1 MATKYDLN
9 LRDYWRVIRRRKFII
24 VFTTVALG
32 AFSFLFS
39 IISQPA
45 PLYQAAASVKVEQSG
60 SVTGLYV
67 QTVSWSQT
75 DYMQTQAAIIKSY
88 YIVEAAAKSLNLI
101 PSGLPSEEVR
111 ASKKYQGIL
120 MNLRKSVETE
130 QEGYSNIIN
139 IMVTTEDPVF
149 AQRLANTIARVY
161 KERHVRDLNKR
172 AFEAKKFIEN
182 QLTVIKKKLRDA
194 EDAVRKFREENNLIS
209 LSAQTST
216 MLNQM
221 AALKVASEKAKGD
234 YQKIKKV
241 QGFLERAKNK
251 PLTSE
256 TSFYINEAS
265 SLYKNLNDRLV
276 QLMLKRDSLLL
287 VYTEDYPQIVEI
299 NKQVLEIVKNM
310 SAQLSSQE
318 KTLADSIKDMKGRTD
333 ELDGQIMALPE
344 KGLELARLEQVVSV
358 NRQIYMLLEK
368 KYQESLIQEA
378 EKVEEVQIVKPA
390 LEPTAPINPPKTA
403 ATGAVGT
410 LIGLI
415 LGLMFAF
422 VVETFDTSIGA
433 IEDVEEITGVNVLGI
448 IPHVSLHDI
457 KATILNESSIDID
470 DKTAE
475 RYTRIVSHFAP
486 KSTLAES
493 YRSLRT
499 NLSFAGLEDN
509 IKTIAFTSSSPREG
523 KTTTVINLA
532 VTLAQAGKKVL
543 LIDGDMRKPV
553 VASVFG
559 IDLVPGLSDAILGNY
574 SLDDAVRSVT
584 DIMTGK
590 MSMDDIMKTPGMDN
604 LYILTSGT
612 IPPNPSE
619 LAGSH
624 RFAELIKEARFEY
637 DMVLLDAPPLLSA
650 TDAAIYA
657 SVVDSVILV
666 YRVGKI
672 ARAVLKRAKS
682 QLDNVKAKVI
692 GIVLNGIK
700 ADISPDFTR
709 QDYYKYNYYYTAEDR
724 EKLAGSFLSKLL
736 SIPTFVT
743 AIFRKSPEKKKIDK
757 SAPVMKDSGKKKEG
771 KSLPVKSVILLITL
785 MLLSI
790 AVSYQMGY
798 LKLPYPATILPANH
812 GSDSFTKAIIVKPVI
827 KKKVVSIRS
836 ESSKQQADIVVPG
849 KNEIVLP
856 VPPVEEPEPVV
867 EPASHPVESTVVEEK
882 SAAPEGGG
890 SVGSESSKQQ
900 ADIVVPGKN
909 EIVLPVPSAEE
920 SEPVVEEPASHP
932 ASSPVESTVVEEK
945 SAAPEEGGS
954 AVDEIGTLKQQ
965 TEIDVSGKTEKTASA
980 SRYAVQVGSLRNTER
995 AERLVSKLRS
1005 DGMEAYWIEFNST
1018 KGEKWYVVLIG
1029 QFDKRYESVKF
1040 MREKKLARKYPGS
1053 QIFEVS
1059 SSHFTE

>member
-32 AFSFLFS
+32 CFSFLFS
-39 IISQPA
+39 IISQPD

-88 YIVEAAAKSLNLI
+88 YIMEEAAKRLNLI

-111 ASKKYQGIL
+111 ANRKYQDRL
-120 MNLRKSVETE
+120 MNLRNSVETE

-139 IMVTTEDPVF
+139 IMVTTGDPVF
-149 AQRLANTIARVY
+149 AQRVANTIARVY
-161 KERHVRDLNKR
+161 KEQHVRDLNKR
-172 AFEAKKFIEN
+172 TFEAKKFIES
-182 QLTVIKKKLRDA
+182 QLTVVKKKLRDA

-221 AALKVASEKAKGD
+221 AALKVASEEAEGD

-241 QGFLERAKNK
+241 QEYLERAKNK

-265 SLYKNLNDRLV
+265 GLYKSLNDRLV
-276 QLMLKRDSLLL
+276 QLVLERDSLLL
-287 VYTEDYPQIVEI
+287 VYTEDYPHIVEI
-299 NKQVLEIVKNM
+299 NKQVFEIVKNM

-318 KTLADSIKDMKGRTD
+318 KTVAVSIKDMKRGID

-344 KGLELARLEQVVSV
+344 KGLELERLEQVVSV
-358 NRQIYMLLEK
+358 NREVYTLLEK

-415 LGLMFAF
+415 LGLVFAF
-422 VVETFDTSIGA
+422 VVETFDTSVGA
-433 IEDVEEITGVNVLGI
+433 IEEVEEITGVNVLGV
-448 IPHVSLHDI
+448 IPHVSLRDI

-475 RYTRIVSHFAP
+475 RYTRIISHFAP

-499 NLSFAGLEDN
+499 NLSFAILENN
-509 IKTIAFTSSSPREG
+509 IKAIAFTSSSPREG

-532 VTLAQAGKKVL
+532 VTMAQAGKKVL

-553 VASVFG
+553 IASVFG
-559 IDLVPGLSDAILGNY
+559 IDLMPGLSDVILGNY
-574 SLDDAVRSVT
+574 SLEDAERSVT

-604 LYILTSGT
+604 LHILTSGT

-624 RFAELIKEARFEY
+624 RFVELIKEARFEY
-637 DMVLLDAPPLLSA
+637 DVVLLDAPPLLSA

-672 ARAVLKRAKS
+672 ARAVLKRAKA

-692 GIVLNGIK
+692 GIVLNGLK

-709 QDYYKYNYYYTAEDR
+709 QDYYKYNYYYAAEDK
-724 EKLAGSFLSKLL
+724 EKLAGSFLSRLL

-743 AIFRKSPEKKKIDK
+743 AIFRKNSEKKKIDK

-771 KSLPVKSVILLITL
+771 KSLPVKSGILLIAL
-785 MLLSI
+785 MLLSV

-798 LKLPYPATILPANH
+798 LQLPWFTTILPVSH
-812 GSDSFTKAIIVKPVI
+812 DSDSFTKAIIVKPVI
-827 KKKVVSIRS
+827 KKKVISI
-836 ESSKQQADIVVPG
+836 
-849 KNEIVLP
+849 
-856 VPPVEEPEPVV
+856 
-867 EPASHPVESTVVEEK
+867 
-882 SAAPEGGG
+882 
-890 SVGSESSKQQ
+890 GSESSKQQ
-900 ADIVVPGKN
+900 TDIVAPDKK
-909 EIVLPVPSAEE
+909 EIALPVLPVEE
-920 SEPVVEEPASHP
+920 SEPVVEEPVAGHP
-932 ASSPVESTVVEEK
+932 ARSPVEPPVVEK
-945 SAAPEEGGS
+945 SVAPEGGS
-954 AVDEIGTLKQQ
+954 RAFEESGTLKQQ

-980 SRYAVQVGSLRNTER
+980 SRYAVQVGSFRDKEN
-995 AERLVSKLRS
+995 AERLAVKLRS
-1005 DGMEAYWIEFNST
+1005 DGMEAYWIEFNNT
-1018 KGEKWYVVLIG
+1018 KGEEWYVVLVG
-1029 QFDKRYESVKF
+1029 QFSKRYESIRF
-1040 MREKKLARKYPGS
+1040 MREKKLAKAYSGS

-1059 SSHFTE
+1059 SSHFAD